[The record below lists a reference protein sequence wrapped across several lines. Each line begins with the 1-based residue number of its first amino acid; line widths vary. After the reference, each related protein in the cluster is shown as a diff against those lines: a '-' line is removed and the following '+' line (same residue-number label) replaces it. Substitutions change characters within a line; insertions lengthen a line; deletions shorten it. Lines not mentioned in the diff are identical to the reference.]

1 MQEFVA
7 EYVSEKAM
15 GEDGYL
21 SAKGL
26 IALPPD
32 EAEAVAAAAKEMKT
46 LDAALIN

>member
-1 MQEFVA
+1 
-7 EYVSEKAM
+7 M

-26 IALPPD
+26 IALPAS
-32 EAEAVAAAAKEMKT
+32 EAEQVAAAAKEMKT